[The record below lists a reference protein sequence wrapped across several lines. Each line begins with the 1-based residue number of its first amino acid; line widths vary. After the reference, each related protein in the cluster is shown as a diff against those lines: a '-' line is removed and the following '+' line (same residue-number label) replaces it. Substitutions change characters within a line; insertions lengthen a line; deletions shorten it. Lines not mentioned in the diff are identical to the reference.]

1 MHAAPNPP
9 APETPASSPSSPSAR
24 PRRWPWIAGGLVLAL
39 LLGGFLAFQA
49 AVHLLKGQIIAAL
62 GPRGE
67 VRELK
72 VGLTG
77 VEILGLRLPAE
88 NTSGKGAWPAPDL
101 LRAERIH
108 VVPSLADLLGARV
121 VLHSIRIEGAYLSI
135 LRTRAGRV
143 QVLPSLTE
151 AGAGQAPGGEKGQEQ
166 GAAKAVE
173 VRIGQVELVDSA
185 VEFFDASVRQPALK
199 VRLEQLNA
207 RVGPLAF
214 PDLTG
219 QSQLQVEG
227 VIKGQHRDGQLN
239 LAGQVELASKESD
252 LKTRLSGVDLTAL
265 QPYLIKAAETG
276 VRRGTM
282 DLDLHTTVKKNQ
294 LHGPGTLT
302 LHQLEL
308 SSSGNSFMGMPRS
321 AVVAMMKDRQ
331 GKISVNF
338 VLSGNINDPAFSL
351 NENLMGKVGSAVA
364 DSLGI
369 SLEGLAKGVGS
380 AGGSVARGLGDSLG
394 KLFK

>member
-252 LKTRLSGVDLTAL
+252 LKTRLRGVDLTAL

-321 AVVAMMKDRQ
+321 AVVGMMKDRQ
-331 GKISVNF
+331 GRISVNF

>member
-1 MHAAPNPP
+1 MTTPSTVPP
-9 APETPASSPSSPSAR
+9 TQT
-24 PRRWPWIAGGLVLAL
+24 RRWPWIAGGVFVAL
-39 LLGGFLAFQA
+39 LLGGFLAFQTA
-49 AVHLLKGQIIAAL
+49 AHLLKEQIVAAL
-62 GPRGE
+62 GPKGE

-88 NTSGKGAWPAPDL
+88 NTSGKGGWPAPDL

-151 AGAGQAPGGEKGQEQ
+151 AGAAKEEGAEKSP
-166 GAAKAVE
+166 AVE

-207 RVGPLAF
+207 RVGPLSF

-227 VIKGQHRDGQLN
+227 VIKGQRQDGKLN
-239 LAGQVELASKESD
+239 LAGQMELASKESD
-252 LKTRLSGVDLTAL
+252 LKTRLRGVDLTAL

-276 VRRGTM
+276 VQRGTM
-282 DLDLHTTVKKNQ
+282 DLDLHTTVKNSK

-302 LHQLEL
+302 LNQLEL

-321 AVVAMMKDRQ
+321 AVVGMMKDRQ

-380 AGGSVARGLGDSLG
+380 AGGSVARGLGESLG